1 MDNIIFEF
9 LSKKVVI
16 WWEKYFPAREIMKIA
31 WYYKWERFY
40 WVIQKTV
47 TNEQNKD
54 FIDKHFLFQT
64 IKNTWGRPKENVY
77 LTIEWCYSVLK
88 NADTRKNEVITL
100 LDYLKSE
107 ILNSTKIDNKKILS
121 KYDYSKNLFILLGLL
136 ISFIAILWFLYKI
149 WYFHWNDV
157 LSQKET
163 KKEME
168 DVILKD
174 FSNFNKYI
182 PWSVP
187 EDIQQKLNEKYKDD
201 IETQKLEEEKLKQ
214 IEETEKLKQDE
225 ELKKQQEE
233 SKKTSLEQIK
243 NAYLYQIYDWFNLR
257 SDFTRYLSGSELINN
272 YFTFWNNK
280 MFRDA
285 CSLLSK
291 KWCITNNNF
300 EWYSFIKQWEK
311 VDNWYEILSIQ
322 EKDKEKGYY
331 CVKYRYK
338 LKNDL
343 SDGYITETFNYV
355 LIKVW
360 DSYEISKR
368 LCEKIEKDWRKI
380 PCPFELNQYHCND

>member
-1 MDNIIFEF
+1 MDKIISDFE
-9 LSKKVVI
+9 SKKVII
-16 WWEKYFPAREIMKIA
+16 WWEKYFPAREIMQVA

-40 WVIQKTV
+40 WVIQKSV
-47 TNEQNKD
+47 SLEKNKD
-54 FIDKHFLFQT
+54 FLEKHFLFQT
-64 IKNTWGRPKENVY
+64 IKNTGWRPKENVY
-77 LTIEWCYSVLK
+77 LTLEGCYSVFK
-88 NADTRKNEVITL
+88 NADNRKNEIIVL
-100 LDYLKSE
+100 LDYLKNE
-107 ILNSTKIDNKKILS
+107 ILKNTQNDKKVVFS
-121 KYDYSKNLFILLGLL
+121 KYSFKNILLILLGFCVS
-136 ISFIAILWFLYKI
+136 ISIILWFLYKI
-149 WYFHWNDV
+149 WYFNWEKLV
-157 LSQKET
+157 SQKET
-163 KKEME
+163 KKEMD

-182 PWSVP
+182 PGAVP
-187 EDIQQKLNEKYKDD
+187 EDIQQKLNQKYKDD

-214 IEETEKLKQDE
+214 KEEADKLKQEE

-243 NAYLYQIYDWFNLR
+243 NAYLYKIYDWFNLR

-343 SDGYITETFNYV
+343 SDWYITETFNYV
-355 LIKVW
+355 LNKVW

-380 PCPFELNQYHCND
+380 PCPFELNQYYCND